1 MAKQGREVITNIS
14 KSFRTSYGTVDSS
27 TLKSLYLNLTTWVEP
42 IEDIENWNRPIKKF
56 KYRIDNL
63 IHKELK
69 YTDFK
74 DKAIVDLDLR
84 ASGMKKG
91 KRSFM
96 KCEVTMFLNNKNKY
110 NIKSRIL
117 AESIDDITRKI
128 INGPLLTSNTF
139 KFYKKKK

>member
-1 MAKQGREVITNIS
+1 MAKQGREVRTNIS
-14 KSFRTSYGTVDSS
+14 ELFRTSYGTVDSS

-42 IEDIENWNRPIKKF
+42 TEDIENWNKPIKKF
-56 KYRIDNL
+56 KYKIDNL

-69 YTDFK
+69 HTRFK

-117 AESIDDITRKI
+117 SDSIDNITRKI